1 MISMKMKICLSISVF
16 SLLALISCGKIDTL
30 PEEPRIE
37 YTSFTIFDTTDIL
50 GNDVKGGILEF
61 YFEDGDGN
69 VGLPVPSDEIEL
81 DSVNLFLKLYRMTD
95 GAIAPAPD
103 DDPLKPTGYRIPFM
117 ERTGQNKILKGDIS
131 VVFLYLFYTE
141 EDSIRYDFYI
151 KDRADNLSNTASTPV
166 IPLFYNGIY
175 EE

>member
-1 MISMKMKICLSISVF
+1 MISMKMKICLSVSVF
-16 SLLALISCGKIDTL
+16 SLLALLSCGKIDTL
-30 PEEPRIE
+30 PKEPRIE

-50 GNDVKGGILEF
+50 GNDVKGGRLEF

-103 DDPLKPTGYRIPFM
+103 NDPLKPTGYRIPFM
-117 ERTGQNKILKGDIS
+117 ERTGQNKILKGNIS

-141 EDSIRYDFYI
+141 EDSLRYDFYI
-151 KDRADNLSNTASTPV
+151 KDRADNLSNTESTPV